1 MAELITS
8 ISRSDTIP
16 IVKPLSVSSSKGRIT
31 LDVSSFT
38 PRMFYELPAIRFEI
52 YTETNGTRVKYNTSD
67 NVIRTYQPDLFPD
80 CDKVVIPIK
89 NIPEDCYI
97 YITPI
102 FDNEAI
108 AARNMLIENGIESGD
123 IWDNAL
129 TQTFPITISF
139 DVEPGSGGG
148 GGGGSAT
155 LITKT
160 ITVNGEYNASD
171 DNADGYSTVTVDVPD
186 TGKPVFYTVTPETG
200 VSAIYGTV
208 VKTGHKVTWTGR
220 VDFTS
225 NTSGDKHI
233 FTLPSEL
240 RPYTKYLFKCG
251 SGGSANDDTGYVLP
265 NGEVHIALGSTKSFT
280 MADMSWDII
289 TPDYTVDVDTAKV
302 TDSSGGLEKIGNLVI
317 MQVSF
322 TVSGIG
328 KGWHNGILTIPTDVR
343 PTSTQFPFCIYR
355 NRNTAQYP
363 DTNIGTD
370 GVCNMY
376 IEPSLGTTIDVMCMW
391 EIT

>member
-16 IVKPLSVSSSKGRIT
+16 IVKTLSVSSSKGRIT

-67 NVIRTYQPDLFPD
+67 NVIKTYHPELFPD
-80 CDKVVIPIK
+80 CDKLVIPIK

-102 FDNEAI
+102 FDNEAV
-108 AARNMLIENGIESGD
+108 AARNMLIENGIESGE

-129 TQTFPITISF
+129 TQTFPITIGF
-139 DVEPGSGGG
+139 DVEPGGG

-186 TGKPVFYTVTPETG
+186 LSKPVFYTATPETG
-200 VSAIYGTV
+200 VSATYGKI

-220 VDFTS
+220 VDFTGT
-225 NTSGDKHI
+225 TSGDKHI

-251 SGGSANDDTGYVLP
+251 SGGSSYDDTGYVLP
-265 NGEVHIALGSTKSFT
+265 NGEVHIALGSTKAFT

-289 TPDYTVDVDTAKV
+289 TPDYTVDVDTSKV

-328 KGWHNGILTIPTDVR
+328 TGWHYNIITIPDGVR
-343 PTSTQFPFCIYR
+343 PTSSQCPFCIYR
-355 NRNTAQYP
+355 GRNTAQYP
-363 DTNIGTD
+363 DTWIGTD
-370 GVCNMY
+370 GKCDMY
-376 IEPSLGTTIDVMCMW
+376 IHDYLGPTIDVMCMW
-391 EIT
+391 EIE

>member
-8 ISRSDTIP
+8 ISRSDTTP
-16 IVKPLSVSSSKGRIT
+16 IVKPLSVGSSKGRIT

-67 NVIRTYQPDLFPD
+67 NVIKTYHPELFPD
-80 CDKVVIPIK
+80 CDKLVIPIK

-102 FDNEAI
+102 FDNEAV
-108 AARNMLIENGIESGD
+108 AARNMLIENGIESGEM
-123 IWDNAL
+123 WDNAL
-129 TQTFPITISF
+129 TQTFPITIGF
-139 DVEPGSGGG
+139 DVEPGGGG

-171 DNADGYSTVTVDVPD
+171 DNADGYSQVTVDVPD
-186 TGKPVFYTVTPETG
+186 LSKPVFYDATPETG
-200 VSAIYGTV
+200 VSVIYGKI

-225 NTSGDKHI
+225 TTYGDKHI

-251 SGGSANDDTGYVLP
+251 SGGAAYDDTGYVLP
-265 NGEVHIALGSTKSFT
+265 NGEVHISLGSNKAFT

-289 TPDYTVDVDTAKV
+289 TPDYTVSVDTSKV
-302 TDSSGGLEKIGNLVI
+302 TAFSGGLEKIGSLVI

-322 TVSGIG
+322 TFSGIG
-328 KGWHNGILTIPTDVR
+328 EGWHSNIFTVPTGVR
-343 PTSTQFPFCIYR
+343 PTSTQFPFSIYR
-355 NRNTAQYP
+355 GRNFAQYP
-363 DTNIGTD
+363 DTNIGTN
-370 GVCNMY
+370 GACNMY
-376 IEPSLGTTIDVMCMW
+376 ISPSLGTTVDVMCMW